1 MKEAIRMRNG
11 IKIVL
16 DALLA
21 VAFVTLMDPR
31 SVGGIAVHEWAGLV
45 ICVFFILHKALN
57 WRWITSVTAGLF
69 TCVGWRTRLGYILDV
84 LLLIG
89 MTGIVLSGIKIART
103 IDFTWFPIGGSTGL
117 WRMLHA
123 SASMLSLAV
132 VGVHVGLHWDW
143 IRACISGKSRKE
155 CPEETNA

>member
-1 MKEAIRMRNG
+1 MKNG

-21 VAFVTLMDPR
+21 VAFIALMDPR

-45 ICVFFILHKALN
+45 ICVFFILHKALS
-57 WRWITSVTAGLF
+57 WKWITSVTVGLF
-69 TCVGWRTRLGYILDV
+69 TRVGWRTRLNYLLDV

-89 MTGIVLSGIKIART
+89 MTGIVLSGIKIAKT
-103 IDFTWFPIGGSTGL
+103 IDFAWFPIGGSTGL
-117 WRMLHA
+117 WRTLHA

-132 VGVHVGLHWDW
+132 VGAHVGLHWDW
-143 IRACISGKSRKE
+143 IRACFTGKGRKE
-155 CPEETNA
+155 CREASNA